1 MNTYTL
7 HEDSG
12 HGWLEVEWEE
22 IWRFNIKPSNY
33 SYTNGTHVFLE
44 EDCDA
49 FAFIEAKKATGEDY
63 SIVTNYVDGDSP
75 IRDYQRIC

>member
-22 IWRFNIKPSNY
+22 IWRLNIKPSRY

-49 FAFIEAKKATGEDY
+49 FAFIEAKKAAGEDY
-63 SIVTNYVDGDSP
+63 SIVAIRIDGDSP
-75 IRDYQRIC
+75 IRDYQRIS